1 MSIEIHCEQCQKR
14 YRVKADLAGKRVRC
28 SNCGSPVSVPDGLE
42 QTGEDALPDAPG
54 ESKFAQEIPADTPP
68 QVKRPAPPKAAPPK
82 AAPPPVPKQV
92 VRFDP
97 RFDPQAMTDM
107 PAPQPPGVPQAP
119 KPAPQRTP
127 QSASKKVERQPADR
141 DIGFADEDP
150 LFMSKPRVADYDN
163 LADTADAPAISDDSP
178 EPRLDQEPT
187 IPRGRR
193 GSGKLADTDVTPAE
207 PDLEIPGPSERPIFS
222 MPADNEV
229 MKKFRAEQA
238 AGQNRR
244 CTGCGGPMKVGAV
257 ICLNCGFNA
266 ATGERGGDGSG
277 DWDEAG
283 EGSTTLWSKLFGK
296 ANWKPEDRAL
306 RKLAILG
313 VLLCFV
319 PLIGLKVPLL
329 VRPGIYIAY
338 AGLALAILS
347 AGLFAK
353 RMRFTRAAVAA
364 AAGLIAFAV
373 YSNLRPIDLD
383 DHLTRADDT
392 PRRDAPRPMKSG
404 NDGNRVKPAPGDAP
418 TSEVMLILKGPAEGI
433 DPVNWYVNYL
443 GHADARV
450 RFKSAN
456 YLIANTPAGRKEEVA
471 RVFEGRLNDEHPQM
485 RRLAIKGVALY
496 IDDHTTGVLTPLLK
510 DEEEEVR
517 GDVYQLL
524 AKLKDTKALPA
535 IVARMSDDG
544 TLAREALAAFDA
556 SQKPAITRAFELS
569 LKSDN
574 ARQRELACRELATY
588 GGPNT
593 PGLLLGLLDD
603 PDLGVRCA
611 AVLTLGKLKDPR
623 TLDAIM
629 TRLIYDRTAAMAA
642 LEAFGSGAEK
652 PVLSLLKT
660 GNTEMRLAAAEVLG
674 TIGTK
679 ECIPALHDAAVD
691 NDARLAATAKDAWRK
706 IAPDDFT
713 PSMESIV
720 DMESEITSRQRAG
733 LERLAELKPDKHQ
746 DQVAKALV
754 RSAMS
759 DDLLVREAAQKA
771 LPIWGTRDTAPA
783 FMELLGEK
791 IHPARRQ
798 LAEMALGALKD
809 PRGAA
814 AVARWASVDYPVA
827 MQSLA
832 DMGPVAEDAVID
844 LLVHERT
851 DIQREAIKILKL
863 WGTRQKAIPALQGV
877 LTRERARLGNEVL
890 DAIDAINR
898 RPIVPRKPLTQP
910 AR

>member
-1 MSIEIHCEQCQKR
+1 MSIEIHCDQCQKR

-28 SNCGSPVSVPDGLE
+28 SNCGNPVSVPGGLE
-42 QTGEDALPDAPG
+42 QNAEGALPDGPG
-54 ESKFAQEIPADTPP
+54 ESKFAQDVSTEVPP
-68 QVKRPAPPKAAPPK
+68 PVKRPAPPKAAPP
-82 AAPPPVPKQV
+82 PVPRQV

-97 RFDPQAMTDM
+97 RFDPHAMTDM
-107 PAPQPPGVPQAP
+107 PSPQPPSVPQAP
-119 KPAPQRTP
+119 KPTPQRTP
-127 QSASKKVERQPADR
+127 QSAAKKVERQPADR

-150 LFMSKPRVADYDN
+150 LFMSKPRVADDDN
-163 LADTADAPAISDDSP
+163 LADTADAPAISGDAP
-178 EPRLDQEPT
+178 EPRLDQEPVV
-187 IPRGRR
+187 PRGKR
-193 GSGKLADTDVTPAE
+193 GSGKLADTDVSPAAE
-207 PDLEIPGPSERPIFS
+207 PELEMPGPSERPIFS
-222 MPADNEV
+222 MPAENEV

-244 CTGCGGPMKVGAV
+244 CTGCGGPMKIGAV
-257 ICLNCGFNA
+257 ICLNCGFNT
-266 ATGERGGDGSG
+266 ATGERGGEGP
-277 DWDEAG
+277 DWDEAA
-283 EGSTTLWSKLFGK
+283 EGRTTLWSKFFGK
-296 ANWKPEDRAL
+296 ADWKPEDRAL

-313 VLLCFV
+313 VLVCFV
-319 PLIGLKVPLL
+319 PLIGLKVPVL
-329 VRPGIYIAY
+329 VKPGIYIAY
-338 AGLALAILS
+338 AGLALSILA

-373 YSNLRPIDLD
+373 YSNFRPIELD
-383 DHLTRADDT
+383 DRLSRTDDM
-392 PRRDAPRPMKSG
+392 PRHDLPRPVKPA
-404 NDGNRVKPAPGDAP
+404 NDGTRVKPAPGDAP
-418 TSEVMLILKGPAEGI
+418 TSEVMAILKGPAEGI

-443 GHADARV
+443 GHADTRV

-456 YLIANTPAGRKEEVA
+456 YLIENTPAGRKEEVA
-471 RVFEGRLNDEHPQM
+471 RAFEGRLTDEHPQM

-496 IDDHTTGVLTPLLK
+496 IDDHTTGLLTPLLK

-517 GDVYQLL
+517 GDVYRLFV
-524 AKLKDTKALPA
+524 KLKDTKALPA

-574 ARQRELACRELATY
+574 PRQRELACRELATY
-588 GGPNT
+588 SGPNT

-603 PDLGVRCA
+603 PDQGVRCA
-611 AVLTLGKLKDPR
+611 AVLTLGKLKEPR

-629 TRLIYDRTAAMAA
+629 TRLTYDRTAAMAA
-642 LEAFGSGAEK
+642 LEAFGPGAEK

-660 GNTEMRLAAAEVLG
+660 GSTEMRLAAAEVLG
-674 TIGTK
+674 SIGTK
-679 ECIPALHDAAVD
+679 ESIPALHDAAVD
-691 NDARLAATAKDAWRK
+691 TDARLAATAKEAWRK

-713 PSMESIV
+713 PSMECVV

-733 LERLAELKPDKHQ
+733 LERLVELKPDKHQ
-746 DQVAKALV
+746 DQVARTLV

-771 LPIWGTRDTAPA
+771 LPIWGTKDTAPA

-809 PRGAA
+809 PRGAP
-814 AVARWASVDYPVA
+814 AVAQWAAADYPVS

-832 DMGPVAEDAVID
+832 DMGPVAEDAVIE
-844 LLVHERT
+844 LLMHDRM
-851 DIQREAIKILKL
+851 DIRRDAIKILKT

-877 LTRERARLGNEVL
+877 LQRDRARLGNDVL
-890 DAIDAINR
+890 DALDAIYK
-898 RPIVPRKPLTQP
+898 RPIPRKPLTQP